1 MNLPRRQPTN
11 SAMPN
16 TTADTVPNL
25 RLRSVL
31 ACGTAVAA
39 LALLGACNTA
49 NTAQSGSGHLGSNV
63 AFERIVTNG
72 WLNYKANIVGVR
84 EGTVSDNVK
93 KVAVDVYSDQATL
106 QRFSYRFEWFDGSG
120 LPVTNPTGGLTS
132 VTIQPKETLT
142 LTSVAPGPT
151 ATQWRLTFV
160 DQKQ

>member
-1 MNLPRRQPTN
+1 MNLPRPQPTN

-31 ACGTAVAA
+31 ACSAAAAA